1 MSSTYTP
8 SEAVLK
14 IFSTDMR
21 DVALAKGESR
31 QPSEQPKA
39 TAEARTES
47 APRKRDYAGDAL
59 GLLG

>member
-14 IFSTDMR
+14 IFSNDMR
-21 DVALAKGESR
+21 YVALAKGEAG

-39 TAEARTES
+39 VVETRTES
-47 APRKRDYAGDAL
+47 APRKRDCSGEAL